1 MMAPIPAGSGP
12 PWTGRPSGAGEFDFL
27 LGSWT
32 VAHRKLRRRLAG
44 SEDWIEF
51 DGTLV
56 VQPILGGLG
65 NIDENV
71 LQDPGGR
78 YLATSL
84 RLFDPR
90 AGSWSIRWIDGRQ
103 DGIDVP
109 VVGRFDGRLGSFYA
123 DDELEGRP
131 IRIRF
136 TYEDRPPGT
145 AFWTQA
151 FSPDGGRSWEVNWT
165 MLFTRAP
172 PWTLRP

>member
-1 MMAPIPAGSGP
+1 
-12 PWTGRPSGAGEFDFL
+12 
-27 LGSWT
+27 
-32 VAHRKLRRRLAG
+32 
-44 SEDWIEF
+44 
-51 DGTLV
+51 LV

-90 AGSWSIRWIDGRQ
+90 TGSWSIRWIDGRQ

-109 VVGRFDGRLGSFYA
+109 LVGRFDGRLGSFYA
-123 DDELEGRP
+123 DDEFEGRP

-136 TYEDRPPGT
+136 TYEDRPSGT

-151 FSPDGGRSWEVNWT
+151 FSPDGGRSWELNWT

-172 PWTLRP
+172 PGTLRP